1 MPYISRFSRE
11 NSDVNFEVRDAITFT
26 LLNYLMDGIIDVS
39 VVRTP
44 IKLDGLNYLELV
56 EEPMIAVLPPEIPE
70 NETKKEGIS
79 LKELTGCPLI
89 IYRRYEE
96 FLMKAFGE
104 KNLLPDIFC
113 VCDDPRDAMLWVQEG
128 LATAVFPRSMEDL
141 CTDLPIRII
150 EEEKLKTR
158 ILLAWKKD
166 RRSSAVMQDF
176 INICQEYAGNQS
188 LR

>member
-1 MPYISRFSRE
+1 MRQKKRASALR
-11 NSDVNFEVRDAITFT
+11 SDR
-26 LLNYLMDGIIDVS
+26 
-39 VVRTP
+39 
-44 IKLDGLNYLELV
+44 
-56 EEPMIAVLPPEIPE
+56 
-70 NETKKEGIS
+70 
-79 LKELTGCPLI
+79 CPLL

-113 VCDDPRDAMLWVQEG
+113 VCDDPRVRHCSGCRKVLQ
-128 LATAVFPRSMEDL
+128 LPVFPRSMEDL

-166 RRSSAVMQDF
+166 RRSSACDAGFYQYLSG
-176 INICQEYAGNQS
+176 ICRKSVFEMIFLPVFPFLNSFRILLFQPFFQLFPALFQPFQNFRMLGQGFFLS
-188 LR
+188 ACHGCFSRS